1 MPTSANRTRLESI
14 DWQSVF
20 PAVKLAAAFRMAI
33 QPGKLI
39 VALVAVLI
47 LHFAGLGLDAIWGDA
62 AASPFT
68 NEPESAGVYEAL
80 ADRSAMGFAQTMD
93 AALSLDLGLTAD
105 NGRPGLLGALARLAI
120 DTPAWLVKGHPWFAA
135 VYGLIAL
142 FTLTLLGGM
151 VCRMAATQACT
162 DQSTSLT
169 TASRYVMG
177 RWFWFVLTPLMP
189 LILIG
194 LLGLLLI
201 LAGLVLF
208 NIPVVDLLGAVLYG
222 PLLLIGLFIAVIAFV
237 LFFGIHLMTPALA
250 VEGTD
255 GFDAVS
261 RAMNY
266 VLYRPWQLAGFLV
279 AAVIYA
285 AVVYLIVAAVM
296 GLGLSATAGFVE
308 TGVVAGH
315 EGSDEVSRF
324 EAILAAAEAQ
334 RMGQEDWVA
343 IEGTDRVSAW
353 IIARWIDLA
362 GALVAAV
369 MLSLYFTL
377 QTWVYLLIRRSADGT
392 PLDDCDAGE
401 STPLWSSP
409 IAGDT
414 PAQGDTSADPEP
426 NAS

>member
-14 DWQSVF
+14 DWQGVF
-20 PAVKLAAAFRMAI
+20 PAVKLAAAFRMAL

-39 VALVAVLI
+39 VALAAVVV
-47 LHFAGLGLDAIWGDA
+47 LHFAGIGLDAIWGDVA
-62 AASPFT
+62 TSPFT
-68 NEPESAGVYEAL
+68 FEPESTGVYAAL
-80 ADRSAMGFAQTMD
+80 VDRAAMGFAQTMN

-105 NGRPGLLGALARLAI
+105 GGRPGLLGALAGLAI
-120 DTPAWLVKGHPWFAA
+120 DTPTWLVKSHPWFAA
-135 VYGLIAL
+135 AYGLIAL
-142 FTLTLLGGM
+142 LTLTTLGG
-151 VCRMAATQACT
+151 VLCRMAATQACV
-162 DQSTSLT
+162 DQSTSLVSAT
-169 TASRYVMG
+169 RYVLS
-177 RWFWFVLTPLMP
+177 RWFWFALTPLMP

-194 LLGLLLI
+194 LLGVLLI
-201 LAGLVLF
+201 LAGLLLF
-208 NIPVVDLLGAVLYG
+208 NIPVIDLLGALLYG

-266 VLYRPWQLAGFLV
+266 VLYRPWQLAGYLV

-285 AVVYLIVAAVM
+285 AAVYLVIAAVA

-308 TGVVAGH
+308 SGVVVGY
-315 EGSDEVSRF
+315 EDNDEVSRF
-324 EAILAAAEAQ
+324 EAILVAAQAQ
-334 RMGQEDWVA
+334 RMGQEDWA
-343 IEGTDRVSAW
+343 TLEGTDRVSAW
-353 IIARWIDLA
+353 IVARWIDLV

-392 PLDDCDAGE
+392 PLEDCDAGE
-401 STPLWSSP
+401 STPLWSSSVP
-409 IAGDT
+409 GDLAAQVNN
-414 PAQGDTSADPEP
+414 PAAPEP